1 MNNPFIKVTWKDS
14 PENFTKEKLKRVK
27 TYFQNKYNS
36 TNVRIVPEGIV
47 NKVDTKLKSLDTT
60 QKITDTYH
68 QKELMKEFI
77 KENKINV
84 KWELVERLDNKVNDT
99 LKNEGENNVNYN
111 NWYVKK
117 IEFSNFLSFGDNN
130 EINFSKINGITV
142 IESLPENFGGKCLRK
157 NTEIEISFDKE
168 DIIKKLGFLPDELKT
183 D

>member
-1 MNNPFIKVTWKDS
+1 MTNPFIKVTWRDN

-36 TNVRIVPEGIV
+36 TNVRIVPEGII
-47 NKVDTKLKSLDTT
+47 NKTDTKLKSLDTN
-60 QKITDTYH
+60 QKITDTNH
-68 QKELMKEFI
+68 QKDLMKDFI

-84 KWELVERLDNKVNDT
+84 KWDLIERLDNKVNDS
-99 LKNEGENNVNYN
+99 LKNDTESTLGYN
-111 NWYVKK
+111 NWYIKK

-130 EINFSKINGITV
+130 EINFTKINGITV
-142 IESLPENFGGKCLRK
+142 IESIPENFGGKCLRK
-157 NTEIEISFDKE
+157 NTEIEIEFDKE